1 MYGNF
6 WFSHGVF
13 VVINVPLEVFY
24 MDMDRP
30 GPWKRKKGNST
41 WIQSSLLKILRSNGP
56 GLDME
61 LTIVKLLVFILRIQ
75 NEQIHHL
82 VLNHDR
88 QGSAKQTLKFL
99 CFWRRWKFK
108 KRRYLRRKVY
118 FLFFINLLE
127 VRAINSHLEFF
138 VSLFRRKNLSRKKE
152 TPRCVSFAQAW

>member
-1 MYGNF
+1 
-6 WFSHGVF
+6 
-13 VVINVPLEVFY
+13 

-82 VLNHDR
+82 AINHDMV
-88 QGSAKQTLKFL
+88 KLL
-99 CFWRRWKFK
+99 
-108 KRRYLRRKVY
+108 L
-118 FLFFINLLE
+118 LFQLT
-127 VRAINSHLEFF
+127 HF
-138 VSLFRRKNLSRKKE
+138 VSVRSN
-152 TPRCVSFAQAW
+152 

>member
-1 MYGNF
+1 
-6 WFSHGVF
+6 
-13 VVINVPLEVFY
+13 

-82 VLNHDR
+82 VLNHDLV
-88 QGSAKQTLKFL
+88 KLLPLFKLIHFVFL
-99 CFWRRWKFK
+99 W
-108 KRRYLRRKVY
+108 
-118 FLFFINLLE
+118 
-127 VRAINSHLEFF
+127 S
-138 VSLFRRKNLSRKKE
+138 S
-152 TPRCVSFAQAW
+152 